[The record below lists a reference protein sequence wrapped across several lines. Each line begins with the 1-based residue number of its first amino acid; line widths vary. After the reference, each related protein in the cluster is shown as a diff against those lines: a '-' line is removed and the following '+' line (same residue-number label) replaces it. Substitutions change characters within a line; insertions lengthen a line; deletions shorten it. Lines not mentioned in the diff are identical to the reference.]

1 MLAFFSL
8 SLQIGMQK
16 EHFLVLANK
25 SNQFC
30 LFLFQ
35 RLHTSVKGRLKCYY
49 YYFSERA

>member
-35 RLHTSVKGRLKCYY
+35 RLHTSV
-49 YYFSERA
+49 EREAKMLLLLFF